1 MTRKLVTIIINFLY
15 LKGFYVKISIADQFF
30 TSLIK

>member
-1 MTRKLVTIIINFLY
+1 MTRKLGAIIINFLY